1 MISIPF
7 LLLALLTLPSGA
19 LPTNTCTDEYYMID
33 LVPTRRVPAAHQAEG
48 VAKLSFAP
56 SPFGIALDSEGNY
69 LYDVVLQVNRLELV
83 EGHEFTAW
91 LSTPDL
97 KSITRLGRLS
107 HDGQVAGQVSWSKF
121 LVIITLEPA
130 GSTSERWTGPV
141 VMRGLSRSG
150 LMHTMAGHGPFEQ
163 EPCTVYGYY

>member
-1 MISIPF
+1 MISIPLLF
-7 LLLALLTLPSGA
+7 LA
-19 LPTNTCTDEYYMID
+19 LPTLSSGVLSVAPCTDEYYMID

-56 SPFGIALDSEGNY
+56 SPFGVALDSGGNY
-69 LYDVVLQVNRLELV
+69 LYNVAIQVNRLGLV
-83 EGHEFTAW
+83 EGHEYTAW

-107 HDGQVAGQVSWSKF
+107 DDGQITGQVSWNKF

-150 LMHTMAGHGPFEQ
+150 LMHTMAGHGPFQQ
-163 EPCTVYGYY
+163 EPCAVYGYY